1 MSRAVTVQHLKQ
13 VPLFASL
20 TKRDLNAIA
29 AAGSEVSR
37 PAGHRLLAEGDH
49 GDVGYVV
56 LTGEV
61 SVTRKGRK
69 IATLGPG
76 EILGELSLLGQEART
91 ASVDCVTDCTLL
103 HLEGKS
109 FIKLLEQSPNLMH
122 KLLQT
127 LAGRVRELDR
137 TIYG

>member
-13 VPLFASL
+13 VPLFVSL
-20 TKRDLNAIA
+20 TKRDLAAIA
-29 AAGSEVSR
+29 AAGSEVSH
-37 PAGHRLLAEGDH
+37 PAGHRLLTEGEN
-49 GDVGYVV
+49 GDTGYV
-56 LTGEV
+56 LLSGEV
-61 SVTRKGRK
+61 VVTRKGRK

-76 EILGELSLLGQEART
+76 EILGELALLGQEPRT
-91 ASVDCVTDCTLL
+91 ASVDCTADCTFL

-109 FIKLLEQSPNLMH
+109 FLRLLEQSPNLTH

>member
-13 VPLFASL
+13 VPLFVSL
-20 TKRDLNAIA
+20 TKRDLTAIA
-29 AAGSEVSR
+29 AAGSEVSH
-37 PAGHRLLAEGDH
+37 PAGHRLLTEGEN
-49 GDVGYVV
+49 GDTGYV
-56 LTGEV
+56 LLSGEV
-61 SVTRKGRK
+61 VVTRKGRK

-76 EILGELSLLGQEART
+76 EILGELALLGQEPRT
-91 ASVDCVTDCTLL
+91 ASVDCTTDCTFL
-103 HLEGKS
+103 HLEGKP
-109 FIKLLEQSPNLMH
+109 FLRLLEQSPNLTH